1 MSYEK
6 FKKEYTHG
14 NGLRNMVSIVKVGR
28 MYFSEE
34 FYRKHLEDYPCVE
47 LFYDKKSR
55 TIGLRPQKEL
65 TPDGLH
71 IRMQKPKKRPAKP
84 LYLISI
90 EAFLDFYGIDHSKS
104 QRFAPTWNEEE
115 KLWEIKLGEESKVIK
130 ISTTKILSGDYF
142 KLGSKE

>member
-1 MSYEK
+1 MTYEK
-6 FKKEYTHG
+6 FKKEHTRSFE
-14 NGLRNMVSIVKVGR
+14 LRDMISIVKAGR

-65 TPDGLH
+65 TPDGFI
-71 IRMQKPKKRPAKP
+71 IRMQNPKRKTVKS
-84 LYLISI
+84 LYLINI
-90 EAFLDFYGIDHSKS
+90 EAFLGFYCIDHSKS